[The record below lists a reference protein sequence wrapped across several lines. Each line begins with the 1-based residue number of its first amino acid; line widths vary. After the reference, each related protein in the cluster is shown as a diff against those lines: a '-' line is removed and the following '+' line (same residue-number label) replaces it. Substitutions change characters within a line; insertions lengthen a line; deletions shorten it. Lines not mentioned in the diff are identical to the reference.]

1 MLEKPNT
8 GWRHFSE
15 TEIGQYELKITQSRH
30 QYILDMYIFAR
41 FLYFVTNILS
51 RIVDLYIKQVVL
63 LKLGFG
69 VNFFRN
75 ITQDKNNFR

>member
-30 QYILDMYIFAR
+30 QHILDMYIFAR

-51 RIVDLYIKQVVL
+51 RIVHLYIKQVVL

-69 VNFFRN
+69 GEFFP
-75 ITQDKNNFR
+75 